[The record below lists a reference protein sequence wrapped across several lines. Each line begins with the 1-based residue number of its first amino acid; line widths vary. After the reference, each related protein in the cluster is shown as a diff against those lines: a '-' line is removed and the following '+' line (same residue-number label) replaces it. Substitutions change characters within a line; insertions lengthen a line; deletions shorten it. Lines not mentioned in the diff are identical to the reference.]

1 VFLLRYVFTLI
12 ACFWSLTGYAGQVE
26 VAVAANFTVPMQ
38 IIASAFERDTGH
50 KALLAFGST
59 GKLYAQIRNGAPF
72 QVFLS
77 ADDQTPAKLEQEG
90 LAVSGTRF
98 TYAVGRLALWSA
110 KSGMVDDKGEVL
122 NKGVYAH
129 LAIAN
134 PKLAPYGAA
143 AIEVLRQLGLF
154 KSLQP
159 KFVLGENI
167 SQTWQFVASGNA
179 DLGFVALSQVL
190 KDGQLRGGSAWIVP
204 GNLHA
209 PIRQDAVLLVKGRN
223 NAAAK
228 ALLAYLKSDKAKA
241 IIRNFGYDI

>member
-1 VFLLRYVFTLI
+1 VFLLRFVFTLI

-134 PKLAPYGAA
+134 PKLAPYGTA

>member
-1 VFLLRYVFTLI
+1 VFLLRFVFTLI

-38 IIASAFERDTGH
+38 IVASAFERDTGH

-59 GKLYAQIRNGAPF
+59 GNLYAQIRNGAPF